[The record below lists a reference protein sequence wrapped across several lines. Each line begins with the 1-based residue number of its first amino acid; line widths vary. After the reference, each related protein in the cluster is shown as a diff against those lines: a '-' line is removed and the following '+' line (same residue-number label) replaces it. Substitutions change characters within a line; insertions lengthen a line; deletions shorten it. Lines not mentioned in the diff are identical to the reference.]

1 MQFLLIFLQIYS
13 MTQPLKR
20 KVPCGIIEIKMTKF
34 IDGIFFCSFLIKLT
48 QVIFKATNLK
58 PLASKRL
65 RISPTSPRWTPSG
78 LTMIK
83 VRSWLPAIIFA
94 MYERNAN
101 KVQIIDDH
109 TTWNNRKV
117 NFYLTQSLC

>member
-1 MQFLLIFLQIYS
+1 
-13 MTQPLKR
+13 MTHPLKR
-20 KVPCGIIEIKMTKF
+20 KLPCGIIEIELTKF
-34 IDGIFFCSFLIKLT
+34 IDGIFLSFLIELT
-48 QVIFKATNLK
+48 QVIFNATNLK

-65 RISPTSPRWTPSG
+65 IISPTSPRWTPSG

-83 VRSWLPAIIFA
+83 VRSWLPAIILA
-94 MYERNAN
+94 MYERSDN